1 MRSTSTAGSSGAS
14 FDEPLMELTA
24 RRTDWSM
31 IDDGDVGG
39 AAIRGAFRA

>member
-1 MRSTSTAGSSGAS
+1 MA
-14 FDEPLMELTA
+14 LTA

-31 IDDGDVGG
+31 MDDGDFGG

>member
-1 MRSTSTAGSSGAS
+1 M
-14 FDEPLMELTA
+14 EPTA

-31 IDDGDVGG
+31 MDDGDFGC